1 MRTNYFNTICIL
13 TLCLA
18 TSTGLFATIGDVPTD
33 SQAEQLKEV
42 RSPRRTKETK
52 EVRSPGCTTEQV
64 REGTPHEAPNTEL
77 SEVERYTFS
86 DFFDA
91 LDLPTVLG
99 AGFRPD
105 GIESASFNAGLRLG
119 WRHHKNY
126 GAFVYLSYNPYSAT
140 YDSLCVAN
148 TNVRSGENWYHEVSI
163 GVGYRVPLVRDI
175 RGFYQNP
182 YFHEWDFFCA
192 IWPGAKINVVKNVE
206 PMANV
211 QPSTPDAQPTPSYR
225 LTDRTTVIPTLGF
238 SAGVEWF
245 VMPNF
250 GIFVEA
256 AYVQH
261 LMPTMVEQAAIE
273 QGRIRHASGPIS
285 FSAGLALFFN

>member
-1 MRTNYFNTICIL
+1 MRTNYFNTICVL

-18 TSTGLFATIGDVPTD
+18 TSTGLFAQED
-33 SQAEQLKEV
+33 S
-42 RSPRRTKETK
+42 
-52 EVRSPGCTTEQV
+52 
-64 REGTPHEAPNTEL
+64 REGTGQIPSISSMGLPGDSPSLSAQHEEPDAK
-77 SEVERYTFS
+77 ERYTFG

-99 AGFRPD
+99 VGFRPD

-126 GAFVYLSYNPYSAT
+126 GTFVYLSYNPYSAT
-140 YDSLCVAN
+140 YDSLLVQN

-175 RGFYQNP
+175 RGFYRNP

-206 PMANV
+206 PMADAQHSTLNA
-211 QPSTPDAQPTPSYR
+211 QPSPAYR
-225 LTDRTTVIPTLGF
+225 LTDQTTVIPTLGF

-245 VMPNF
+245 VMSNF

-261 LMPTMVEQAAIE
+261 LMPTVVEQAAMD
-273 QGRIRHASGPIS
+273 QGRIRHPAGPIS

>member
-42 RSPRRTKETK
+42 RSTGR
-52 EVRSPGCTTEQV
+52 TTEQV
-64 REGTPHEAPNTEL
+64 REGAPHEAPNTEQ
-77 SEVERYTFS
+77 SGVKRYTFS

-91 LDLPTVLG
+91 LDLPTILG

-105 GIESASFNAGLRLG
+105 GIESASFTAGLRLG

-182 YFHEWDFFCA
+182 YFHKWDFFCA

-206 PMANV
+206 PMADFV
-211 QPSTPDAQPTPSYR
+211 SSPSYR
-225 LTDRTTVIPTLGF
+225 LTDQTTVIPTLGF

-261 LMPTMVEQAAIE
+261 LMPTVVEQAAIK
-273 QGRIRHASGPIS
+273 QGRIRHAAGPMS
-285 FSAGLALFFN
+285 FNAGLSLFFK

>member
-18 TSTGLFATIGDVPTD
+18 TSTGLFATIGEVPTD

-42 RSPRRTKETK
+42 RSTGR
-52 EVRSPGCTTEQV
+52 TTEQV
-64 REGTPHEAPNTEL
+64 REGAPHEAPNTEQ
-77 SEVERYTFS
+77 SGVKRYTFS

-91 LDLPTVLG
+91 LDLPTILG
-99 AGFRPD
+99 VGFRPD

-148 TNVRSGENWYHEVSI
+148 TNVRSGENWYHEMSI

-206 PMANV
+206 PMENI
-211 QPSTPDAQPTPSYR
+211 QPSTPDAQPSPSYR
-225 LTDRTTVIPTLGF
+225 LTDQTTVIPTLGF

-261 LMPTMVEQAAIE
+261 LMPTVVEQAAIK
-273 QGRIRHASGPIS
+273 QGRIRHAAGPMS
-285 FSAGLALFFN
+285 FNAGLSLFFN

>member
-18 TSTGLFATIGDVPTD
+18 TSTGLFATIGEVPTD

-42 RSPRRTKETK
+42 RSPGR
-52 EVRSPGCTTEQV
+52 TTEQV
-64 REGTPHEAPNTEL
+64 REGAPHEAPNTEH
-77 SEVERYTFS
+77 SGVKKYTFS

-99 AGFRPD
+99 VGFRPD

-148 TNVRSGENWYHEVSI
+148 TNVRSGENWYHEKSI
-163 GVGYRVPLVRDI
+163 GVDYRVPLVRDI

-206 PMANV
+206 PMADSQFSTPSA
-211 QPSTPDAQPTPSYR
+211 QPSPSYR
-225 LTDRTTVIPTLGF
+225 LTDQTTVIPTLGF

-261 LMPTMVEQAAIE
+261 LMPTVVEQAAIE

>member
-42 RSPRRTKETK
+42 RSPGR
-52 EVRSPGCTTEQV
+52 TTEQV
-64 REGTPHEAPNTEL
+64 REGAPHEAPNTEHN
-77 SEVERYTFS
+77 EVKRYTFS

-91 LDLPTVLG
+91 LDLPTILG
-99 AGFRPD
+99 VGFRPD

-206 PMANV
+206 PMANA

-225 LTDRTTVIPTLGF
+225 LTDQTTVIPTLGF

-261 LMPTMVEQAAIE
+261 LMPTVVEQAAIQ
-273 QGRIRHASGPIS
+273 QGRIRHPAGPMS
-285 FSAGLALFFN
+285 FNAGLSLFFN

>member
-42 RSPRRTKETK
+42 RSPGR
-52 EVRSPGCTTEQV
+52 TTEQV
-64 REGTPHEAPNTEL
+64 REGAPHEAPNTEQ
-77 SEVERYTFS
+77 SGVKRYTFS

-91 LDLPTVLG
+91 LDLPTILG

-182 YFHEWDFFCA
+182 YFHEWDFFCS

-206 PMANV
+206 PMADFV
-211 QPSTPDAQPTPSYR
+211 SSPSYR
-225 LTDRTTVIPTLGF
+225 LTDQTTVIPTLGF

-261 LMPTMVEQAAIE
+261 LMPTVVEQAAIK
-273 QGRIRHASGPIS
+273 QGRIRHAAGPMS
-285 FSAGLALFFN
+285 FNAGLSLFFK

>member
-1 MRTNYFNTICIL
+1 MKIFL
-13 TLCLA
+13 VTLCLA
-18 TSTGLFATIGDVPTD
+18 TSMGLFAQNSPTPLNL
-33 SQAEQLKEV
+33 SRQVGTGRVSGGGAQHEV
-42 RSPRRTKETK
+42 S
-52 EVRSPGCTTEQV
+52 
-64 REGTPHEAPNTEL
+64 NTEL
-77 SEVERYTFS
+77 STQSAQHAVPNTEHNEVKRYTFS

-126 GAFVYLSYNPYSAT
+126 GTFVYLSYNPYSAT

-206 PMANV
+206 PMANA

-225 LTDRTTVIPTLGF
+225 LTDQTTVIPTLGF

-261 LMPTMVEQAAIE
+261 LMPTVVEQAAIQ
-273 QGRIRHASGPIS
+273 QGRIRHPAGPIS
-285 FSAGLALFFN
+285 FNAGLSLFFN

>member
-1 MRTNYFNTICIL
+1 MRTNYFKTICIL

-18 TSTGLFATIGDVPTD
+18 TSTGLFATIGDIPTD

-42 RSPRRTKETK
+42 RSPDR
-52 EVRSPGCTTEQV
+52 TTEQV
-64 REGTPHEAPNTEL
+64 REGAPHEVSNTEQ
-77 SEVERYTFS
+77 SGVKRYTFS

-182 YFHEWDFFCA
+182 YFHKWDFFCA

-206 PMANV
+206 PMADFV
-211 QPSTPDAQPTPSYR
+211 SSPSYH
-225 LTDRTTVIPTLGF
+225 LTDQTTVIPMLGF

-261 LMPTMVEQAAIE
+261 LMPTVVEQAAID
-273 QGRIRHASGPIS
+273 QGRIRRPSGPMS
-285 FSAGLALFFN
+285 FNAGLSLFFN

>member
-1 MRTNYFNTICIL
+1 MNYTKIFL
-13 TLCLA
+13 VTLCLT
-18 TSTGLFATIGDVPTD
+18 TSTGLFAQNSPTPLNL
-33 SQAEQLKEV
+33 SRQVGTGRGSEGGAQHAV
-42 RSPRRTKETK
+42 SN
-52 EVRSPGCTTEQV
+52 TELATQSAQ
-64 REGTPHEAPNTEL
+64 HEAPNTEQ
-77 SEVERYTFS
+77 SGVKRYTFS

-91 LDLPTVLG
+91 LDLPTILG
-99 AGFRPD
+99 VGFRPD
-105 GIESASFNAGLRLG
+105 GVERASFNAGLRLG

-206 PMANV
+206 PMADFV
-211 QPSTPDAQPTPSYR
+211 SSPSYR
-225 LTDRTTVIPTLGF
+225 LTDQTTVIPTLGF
-238 SAGVEWF
+238 SAGVELF

-256 AYVQH
+256 SYVQH
-261 LMPTMVEQAAIE
+261 LMPTVVEQAAIK
-273 QGRIRHASGPIS
+273 QGRIRHAAGPMS
-285 FSAGLALFFN
+285 FNAGLSLFFN

>member
-1 MRTNYFNTICIL
+1 MNYTKIFL
-13 TLCLA
+13 VTLCLA
-18 TSTGLFATIGDVPTD
+18 TSMGLFAQNSPTPFTGRG
-33 SQAEQLKEV
+33 AEGGAQHAV
-42 RSPRRTKETK
+42 
-52 EVRSPGCTTEQV
+52 
-64 REGTPHEAPNTEL
+64 PNTEQ
-77 SEVERYTFS
+77 SGVKKYTFS

-91 LDLPTVLG
+91 LDLPTILG

-175 RGFYQNP
+175 RSFYQNP

-206 PMANV
+206 PMANA
-211 QPSTPDAQPTPSYR
+211 QHATPDAQPSTLNAQPSPSYR
-225 LTDRTTVIPTLGF
+225 LTDQTTVIPTLGF

-250 GIFVEA
+250 GIFIEA

-261 LMPTMVEQAAIE
+261 LMPTVVEQAAIQ
-273 QGRIRHASGPIS
+273 QGRIRHPAGPIS
-285 FSAGLALFFN
+285 FNAGLSLFFN

>member
-42 RSPRRTKETK
+42 RSPGR
-52 EVRSPGCTTEQV
+52 TTEQV
-64 REGTPHEAPNTEL
+64 REGAPHEAPNTEQ
-77 SEVERYTFS
+77 SGVKKYTFG

-182 YFHEWDFFCA
+182 YFHKWDFFCA
-192 IWPGAKINVVKNVE
+192 VWPGAKINVVKNVE
-206 PMANV
+206 PMADS
-211 QPSTPDAQPTPSYR
+211 QFSRSEEQPTPSYR
-225 LTDRTTVIPTLGF
+225 LTDQTTVIPTLGF

-261 LMPTMVEQAAIE
+261 LMPTVVEQAAIQ
-273 QGRIRHASGPIS
+273 QGRIRHPAGPIS
-285 FSAGLALFFN
+285 FNAGLSLFFN

>member
-1 MRTNYFNTICIL
+1 MKGFTTMII

-18 TSTGLFATIGDVPTD
+18 MSIGSFAHEADTD
-33 SQAEQLKEV
+33 SISADNALLDKSDSTVV
-42 RSPRRTKETK
+42 RS
-52 EVRSPGCTTEQV
+52 
-64 REGTPHEAPNTEL
+64 
-77 SEVERYTFS
+77 RYTFG

-99 AGFRPD
+99 VGFRPD

-148 TNVRSGENWYHEVSI
+148 TNVRNGENWYHEVSI

-182 YFHEWDFFCA
+182 YFHKWDFFCA

-206 PMANV
+206 PMADLV
-211 QPSTPDAQPTPSYR
+211 SSPSYR
-225 LTDRTTVIPTLGF
+225 LTDQTTVIPTLGF

-261 LMPTMVEQAAIE
+261 LMPTVVEQAAIE
-273 QGRIRHASGPIS
+273 QGRIRRPSGPMS
-285 FSAGLALFFN
+285 FNAGLSLFFN

>member
-1 MRTNYFNTICIL
+1 MRTNYFKTICIL

-18 TSTGLFATIGDVPTD
+18 TSTGLFATIGDIPTD

-42 RSPRRTKETK
+42 RSPDR
-52 EVRSPGCTTEQV
+52 TTEQV
-64 REGTPHEAPNTEL
+64 REGAPHEVSNTEQ
-77 SEVERYTFS
+77 SGVKRYTFS

-206 PMANV
+206 PMADFV
-211 QPSTPDAQPTPSYR
+211 SSPSYR
-225 LTDRTTVIPTLGF
+225 LTDQTTVIPTLGF

-261 LMPTMVEQAAIE
+261 LMPTVVEQAAIK
-273 QGRIRHASGPIS
+273 QGRIRHTAGPMS
-285 FSAGLALFFN
+285 FNAGLSLFFN

>member
-42 RSPRRTKETK
+42 RSPGR
-52 EVRSPGCTTEQV
+52 TTEQV
-64 REGTPHEAPNTEL
+64 REGAPHEAPNTEH
-77 SEVERYTFS
+77 SGVKRYTFG

-163 GVGYRVPLVRDI
+163 GVGYRVPLVHDI

-206 PMANV
+206 PMADFV
-211 QPSTPDAQPTPSYR
+211 SSPSYR
-225 LTDRTTVIPTLGF
+225 LTDQTTVIPTLGF

-261 LMPTMVEQAAIE
+261 LMPNVVEQAAIK
-273 QGRIRHASGPIS
+273 QGRIRHAAGPMS
-285 FSAGLALFFN
+285 FNAGLSLFFN

>member
-42 RSPRRTKETK
+42 RSTGR
-52 EVRSPGCTTEQV
+52 TTEQV
-64 REGTPHEAPNTEL
+64 REGAPHEAPNTEQ
-77 SEVERYTFS
+77 SGVKKYTFS

-105 GIESASFNAGLRLG
+105 GIESASFTAGLRLG

-182 YFHEWDFFCA
+182 YFHKWDFFCA

-206 PMANV
+206 PMADCV
-211 QPSTPDAQPTPSYR
+211 SSPSYC
-225 LTDRTTVIPTLGF
+225 LTDQTTVIPTLGF

-261 LMPTMVEQAAIE
+261 LMPTVVEQAAIK
-273 QGRIRHASGPIS
+273 QGRIRHAAGPMS
-285 FSAGLALFFN
+285 FNAGLSLFFN

>member
-1 MRTNYFNTICIL
+1 MNYTKIFL
-13 TLCLA
+13 VTLCLA
-18 TSTGLFATIGDVPTD
+18 TSMGLFAQTSPTP
-33 SQAEQLKEV
+33 STGRVSGGGAQHTV
-42 RSPRRTKETK
+42 S
-52 EVRSPGCTTEQV
+52 
-64 REGTPHEAPNTEL
+64 NTAH
-77 SEVERYTFS
+77 SGVKKYTFG

-182 YFHEWDFFCA
+182 YFHKWDFFCA

-206 PMANV
+206 PMADA
-211 QPSTPDAQPTPSYR
+211 QRATPDAQPTPSYR

-261 LMPTMVEQAAIE
+261 LMPTVVEQAAIE

>member
-1 MRTNYFNTICIL
+1 MRTNYFKTICIL

-18 TSTGLFATIGDVPTD
+18 TSTGLFATIGDIPTD

-42 RSPRRTKETK
+42 RSPDR
-52 EVRSPGCTTEQV
+52 TTEQV
-64 REGTPHEAPNTEL
+64 REGAPHEVSNTEQ
-77 SEVERYTFS
+77 SGVKRYTFS

-206 PMANV
+206 PMADFV
-211 QPSTPDAQPTPSYR
+211 SSPSYR
-225 LTDRTTVIPTLGF
+225 LTDQTTVIPTLGF

-261 LMPTMVEQAAIE
+261 LMPTVVEQAAIK
-273 QGRIRHASGPIS
+273 QGRIRHAAGPMS
-285 FSAGLALFFN
+285 FNAGLSLFFN

>member
-42 RSPRRTKETK
+42 RSPGR
-52 EVRSPGCTTEQV
+52 TTEQV
-64 REGTPHEAPNTEL
+64 REGAPHEAPNTEQ
-77 SEVERYTFS
+77 SGVKRYTFS

-91 LDLPTVLG
+91 LDLPTILG
-99 AGFRPD
+99 VGFRPD

-206 PMANV
+206 PMANA

-225 LTDRTTVIPTLGF
+225 LTDQTTVIPTLGF

-261 LMPTMVEQAAIE
+261 LMPTVVEQAAIE
-273 QGRIRHASGPIS
+273 QGRILHASGPIS

>member
-1 MRTNYFNTICIL
+1 M
-13 TLCLA
+13 A
-18 TSTGLFATIGDVPTD
+18 TSTGLFATIGDIPTD

-42 RSPRRTKETK
+42 RSPDR
-52 EVRSPGCTTEQV
+52 TTEQV
-64 REGTPHEAPNTEL
+64 REGAPHEVSNTEQ
-77 SEVERYTFS
+77 SGVKRYTFS

-206 PMANV
+206 PMADA
-211 QPSTPDAQPTPSYR
+211 QPSTPDAQPSPSYR
-225 LTDRTTVIPTLGF
+225 LTDQTTVIPTLGF

-261 LMPTMVEQAAIE
+261 LMPTVVEQAAIK
-273 QGRIRHASGPIS
+273 QGRIRHAAGPMS
-285 FSAGLALFFN
+285 FNAGLSLFFN

>member
-1 MRTNYFNTICIL
+1 MNMNYKKIFL
-13 TLCLA
+13 VTLCLA
-18 TSTGLFATIGDVPTD
+18 TSTGLFAQNSPAPLAVRGTGGGV
-33 SQAEQLKEV
+33 QHEV
-42 RSPRRTKETK
+42 
-52 EVRSPGCTTEQV
+52 
-64 REGTPHEAPNTEL
+64 PNTEFPTRSEAEL
-77 SEVERYTFS
+77 NTRSYKHEVPNTEQSEVKRYTFG

-99 AGFRPD
+99 VGFRPD

-126 GAFVYLSYNPYSAT
+126 GTFVYLSYNPYSAT
-140 YDSLCVAN
+140 YDSLLVQN

-175 RGFYQNP
+175 RSFYQNP
-182 YFHEWDFFCA
+182 YFHQWDFFCA

-206 PMANV
+206 PM
-211 QPSTPDAQPTPSYR
+211 SDSLHSPSYR
-225 LTDRTTVIPTLGF
+225 LTDQTSVIPTLGF

-245 VMPNF
+245 VMSNF

-261 LMPTMVEQAAIE
+261 LMPTVVEQAAID
-273 QGRIRHASGPIS
+273 QGRIRHPAGPIS

>member
-33 SQAEQLKEV
+33 SQAEQ
-42 RSPRRTKETK
+42 RQ
-52 EVRSPGCTTEQV
+52 EVRSPGRTTEQV
-64 REGTPHEAPNTEL
+64 REGAPHEAPNTEQ
-77 SEVERYTFS
+77 SGVKKYTFG

-206 PMANV
+206 PMADS
-211 QPSTPDAQPTPSYR
+211 QFSRSEEQPTPSYR
-225 LTDRTTVIPTLGF
+225 LTDQTTVIPTLGF

-261 LMPTMVEQAAIE
+261 LMPTVVEQAAIK
-273 QGRIRHASGPIS
+273 QGRIRHAAGPMS
-285 FSAGLALFFN
+285 FNAGLSLFFN

>member
-18 TSTGLFATIGDVPTD
+18 TSTGLFATIGDIPTD
-33 SQAEQLKEV
+33 SQAELLKEV
-42 RSPRRTKETK
+42 RSPDR
-52 EVRSPGCTTEQV
+52 TTEQV
-64 REGTPHEAPNTEL
+64 REGAPHEVSNTEQ
-77 SEVERYTFS
+77 SGVKRYTFS

-163 GVGYRVPLVRDI
+163 GVGYRVPLVHDI

-206 PMANV
+206 PMADFV
-211 QPSTPDAQPTPSYR
+211 SSPSYR
-225 LTDRTTVIPTLGF
+225 LTDQTTVIPTLGF

-261 LMPTMVEQAAIE
+261 LMPTVVEQAAIQ
-273 QGRIRHASGPIS
+273 QGRIRHPAGPMS
-285 FSAGLALFFN
+285 FNAGLSLFFN

>member
-42 RSPRRTKETK
+42 RSPGR
-52 EVRSPGCTTEQV
+52 TTEQV
-64 REGTPHEAPNTEL
+64 REGAPHEAPNTEH
-77 SEVERYTFS
+77 SGVKTYTFS

-163 GVGYRVPLVRDI
+163 GVGYRVPLVRDLW
-175 RGFYQNP
+175 GFYQNP

-206 PMANV
+206 PMADFV
-211 QPSTPDAQPTPSYR
+211 SSPSYR
-225 LTDRTTVIPTLGF
+225 LTDQTTVIPTLGF

-261 LMPTMVEQAAIE
+261 LMPTVVEQAAIK
-273 QGRIRHASGPIS
+273 QGRIRHAAGPMS
-285 FSAGLALFFN
+285 FNAGLSLFFN

>member
-42 RSPRRTKETK
+42 RSPGR
-52 EVRSPGCTTEQV
+52 TTEQV
-64 REGTPHEAPNTEL
+64 REGAPHEAPNTEQ
-77 SEVERYTFS
+77 SGVKRYTFS

-91 LDLPTVLG
+91 LDLPTILG
-99 AGFRPD
+99 ASFRPD

-163 GVGYRVPLVRDI
+163 GAGYRVPLVRDI

-206 PMANV
+206 PMADA
-211 QPSTPDAQPTPSYR
+211 QPSTPDAQPSPSYR
-225 LTDRTTVIPTLGF
+225 LTDQTTVIPTLGF

-261 LMPTMVEQAAIE
+261 LMPTVVEQAAID
-273 QGRIRHASGPIS
+273 QGRIRHAAGPMS
-285 FSAGLALFFN
+285 FNAGLSLFFN

>member
-18 TSTGLFATIGDVPTD
+18 TSTGLFAQKTNTELPTR
-33 SQAEQLKEV
+33 SAQHEV
-42 RSPRRTKETK
+42 
-52 EVRSPGCTTEQV
+52 
-64 REGTPHEAPNTEL
+64 PNTEQ
-77 SEVERYTFS
+77 SEVKRYTFG

-126 GAFVYLSYNPYSAT
+126 GTFVYLSYNPYSAT

-206 PMANV
+206 PMANA

-225 LTDRTTVIPTLGF
+225 LTDQTTVIPTLGF

-261 LMPTMVEQAAIE
+261 LMPTVVEQAAIE

>member
-42 RSPRRTKETK
+42 RSPGRTTK
-52 EVRSPGCTTEQV
+52 QV
-64 REGTPHEAPNTEL
+64 REGEPHEAPNTGQ
-77 SEVERYTFS
+77 SGVKKYTFG

-91 LDLPTVLG
+91 LDLPTILG
-99 AGFRPD
+99 VGFRPD

-148 TNVRSGENWYHEVSI
+148 TNVRSGENWYHEMSI

-206 PMANV
+206 PMADFV
-211 QPSTPDAQPTPSYR
+211 SSPSYR
-225 LTDRTTVIPTLGF
+225 LTDQTTVIPTLGF
-238 SAGVEWF
+238 SAGVELF

-256 AYVQH
+256 SYVQH
-261 LMPTMVEQAAIE
+261 LMPTVVEQAAIK
-273 QGRIRHASGPIS
+273 QGRIRHAAGPMS
-285 FSAGLALFFN
+285 FNAGLSLFFN

>member
-1 MRTNYFNTICIL
+1 MNHTKIFL
-13 TLCLA
+13 VTLCLT
-18 TSTGLFATIGDVPTD
+18 TSTGLFATTGDVPILGTD
-33 SQAEQLKEV
+33 SLE
-42 RSPRRTKETK
+42 RTAGESIEEASKACALSARDTIGASIAPQHEL
-52 EVRSPGCTTEQV
+52 SNTEQSGV
-64 REGTPHEAPNTEL
+64 KK
-77 SEVERYTFS
+77 YTFS

-148 TNVRSGENWYHEVSI
+148 TNVHIGENWYHEVSI

-206 PMANV
+206 PMADFV
-211 QPSTPDAQPTPSYR
+211 SSPSYR
-225 LTDRTTVIPTLGF
+225 LTDQTTVIPTLGF

-261 LMPTMVEQAAIE
+261 LMPTVVEQAAIE

>member
-64 REGTPHEAPNTEL
+64 REGAPNAVSNTEQ
-77 SEVERYTFS
+77 SGVKRYTFS

-206 PMANV
+206 PMADFV
-211 QPSTPDAQPTPSYR
+211 SSPSYR
-225 LTDRTTVIPTLGF
+225 LTDQTTVIPTLGF

-261 LMPTMVEQAAIE
+261 LMPTVVEQAAIK
-273 QGRIRHASGPIS
+273 QGRIRHAAGPMS
-285 FSAGLALFFN
+285 FNAGLSLFFN

>member
-42 RSPRRTKETK
+42 RSPGRTI
-52 EVRSPGCTTEQV
+52 EQV
-64 REGTPHEAPNTEL
+64 REGAPHEAPNTEQ
-77 SEVERYTFS
+77 SGVKRYTFS

-91 LDLPTVLG
+91 LDLPTILG

-182 YFHEWDFFCA
+182 YFHKWDFFCA

-206 PMANV
+206 PMADFV
-211 QPSTPDAQPTPSYR
+211 SSPSYR
-225 LTDRTTVIPTLGF
+225 LTDQTTVIPTLGF

-261 LMPTMVEQAAIE
+261 LMPTVVEQAAIK
-273 QGRIRHASGPIS
+273 QGRIRHAAGPMS
-285 FSAGLALFFN
+285 FNAGLSLFFN

>member
-42 RSPRRTKETK
+42 RSPGR
-52 EVRSPGCTTEQV
+52 TTEQV
-64 REGTPHEAPNTEL
+64 REVAPHEAPNTEQ
-77 SEVERYTFS
+77 SGVKRYTFS

-91 LDLPTVLG
+91 LDLPTILG
-99 AGFRPD
+99 VGFRPD

-163 GVGYRVPLVRDI
+163 GVGYRVPLVHDI

-182 YFHEWDFFCA
+182 YFHKWDFFCA

-206 PMANV
+206 PMADFV
-211 QPSTPDAQPTPSYR
+211 SSPSYR
-225 LTDRTTVIPTLGF
+225 LTDQTTVIPTLGL

-245 VMPNF
+245 VMPYF

-261 LMPTMVEQAAIE
+261 LMPTVVEQAAIK
-273 QGRIRHASGPIS
+273 QGRIRHAAGPMS
-285 FSAGLALFFN
+285 FNAGLSLFFN

>member
-42 RSPRRTKETK
+42 RSPGR
-52 EVRSPGCTTEQV
+52 TTEQV
-64 REGTPHEAPNTEL
+64 REGAPHEAPNTEQ
-77 SEVERYTFS
+77 SGVKRYTFS

-91 LDLPTVLG
+91 LDLPTILG

-206 PMANV
+206 PMADFV
-211 QPSTPDAQPTPSYR
+211 SSPSYR
-225 LTDRTTVIPTLGF
+225 LTDQTTVIPTLGF

-261 LMPTMVEQAAIE
+261 LMPTVVEQAAIK
-273 QGRIRHASGPIS
+273 QGRIRHAAGPMS
-285 FSAGLALFFN
+285 FNAGLSLFFN

>member
-33 SQAEQLKEV
+33 SQAEQLQ
-42 RSPRRTKETK
+42 
-52 EVRSPGCTTEQV
+52 EVRSPGRTTEQV
-64 REGTPHEAPNTEL
+64 REGAPHEAPNTEQ
-77 SEVERYTFS
+77 SGVKKYTFG

-163 GVGYRVPLVRDI
+163 GVGYRVPLVHDI

-192 IWPGAKINVVKNVE
+192 VWPGAKINVVKNVE
-206 PMANV
+206 PMADS
-211 QPSTPDAQPTPSYR
+211 QFSRSEEQPTPSYR
-225 LTDRTTVIPTLGF
+225 LTDQTTVIPTLGF

-261 LMPTMVEQAAIE
+261 LMPTVVEQAAIK
-273 QGRIRHASGPIS
+273 QGRIRHAAGPMS
-285 FSAGLALFFN
+285 FNAGLSLFFN

>member
-42 RSPRRTKETK
+42 RSPGR
-52 EVRSPGCTTEQV
+52 TTEQV
-64 REGTPHEAPNTEL
+64 REGAPHEAPNTEQ
-77 SEVERYTFS
+77 SGVKRYTFS

-105 GIESASFNAGLRLG
+105 GIERASFNAGLRLG

-206 PMANV
+206 PMADFV
-211 QPSTPDAQPTPSYR
+211 SSPSYR
-225 LTDRTTVIPTLGF
+225 LTDQTTVIPTLGF

-261 LMPTMVEQAAIE
+261 LMPTVVEQAAIK
-273 QGRIRHASGPIS
+273 QGRIRHAAGPMS
-285 FSAGLALFFN
+285 FNAGLSLFFN

>member
-13 TLCLA
+13 TVCLA
-18 TSTGLFATIGDVPTD
+18 TSTGLFATIGDIPTD

-42 RSPRRTKETK
+42 RSTGR
-52 EVRSPGCTTEQV
+52 TTEQV
-64 REGTPHEAPNTEL
+64 REGAPHEAPNTEQ
-77 SEVERYTFS
+77 SGVKKYTFS

-105 GIESASFNAGLRLG
+105 GIESASFTAGLRLG

-182 YFHEWDFFCA
+182 YFHKWDFFCA

-206 PMANV
+206 PMADFV
-211 QPSTPDAQPTPSYR
+211 SSPSYC
-225 LTDRTTVIPTLGF
+225 LTDQTTVIPTLGF

-261 LMPTMVEQAAIE
+261 LMPTVVEQAAIK
-273 QGRIRHASGPIS
+273 QGRIRHAAGPMS
-285 FSAGLALFFN
+285 FNAGLSLFFN

>member
-1 MRTNYFNTICIL
+1 MNYTKIFL
-13 TLCLA
+13 VTLCLA
-18 TSTGLFATIGDVPTD
+18 TSMGLFAQNSPTPFTGRGAEGGAQHAVP
-33 SQAEQLKEV
+33 K
-42 RSPRRTKETK
+42 
-52 EVRSPGCTTEQV
+52 
-64 REGTPHEAPNTEL
+64 TEL
-77 SEVERYTFS
+77 STQSAQNAVPNSEQSGVKKYTFS

-182 YFHEWDFFCA
+182 YFHKWDFFCA

-206 PMANV
+206 PMADS
-211 QPSTPDAQPTPSYR
+211 QFSRSEEQPTPSYR
-225 LTDRTTVIPTLGF
+225 LTDQTTVIPTLGF

-261 LMPTMVEQAAIE
+261 LMPTVVEQAAIK
-273 QGRIRHASGPIS
+273 QGRIRHAAGPMS
-285 FSAGLALFFN
+285 FNAGLSLFFN

>member
-42 RSPRRTKETK
+42 RSPGR
-52 EVRSPGCTTEQV
+52 TTEQV
-64 REGTPHEAPNTEL
+64 REGAPHEAPNTEQ
-77 SEVERYTFS
+77 SGVKKYTFG

-148 TNVRSGENWYHEVSI
+148 TNVRSGENWYHEMSI
-163 GVGYRVPLVRDI
+163 GVGYRVPLVHDI

-206 PMANV
+206 PMADA
-211 QPSTPDAQPTPSYR
+211 QPSTPDAQPSPSYR
-225 LTDRTTVIPTLGF
+225 LTDQTTVIPTLGF

-261 LMPTMVEQAAIE
+261 LMPTVVEQAAIK
-273 QGRIRHASGPIS
+273 QGRIRHAAGPMS
-285 FSAGLALFFN
+285 FNAGLSLFFN

>member
-1 MRTNYFNTICIL
+1 MNYKKIFL
-13 TLCLA
+13 VTLCLA
-18 TSTGLFATIGDVPTD
+18 TSTGLFAQED
-33 SQAEQLKEV
+33 S
-42 RSPRRTKETK
+42 
-52 EVRSPGCTTEQV
+52 
-64 REGTPHEAPNTEL
+64 REGTAQIPSASSMGLPGDSPSLSAQHEVPNTEQ
-77 SEVERYTFS
+77 SEVKRYTFG

-99 AGFRPD
+99 VGFRPD

-126 GAFVYLSYNPYSAT
+126 GTFVYLSYNPYSAT
-140 YDSLCVAN
+140 YDSLLVQN

-175 RGFYQNP
+175 RGFYQHP
-182 YFHEWDFFCA
+182 YFHQWDFFCA

-206 PMANV
+206 PMADA
-211 QPSTPDAQPTPSYR
+211 QHSTLDAQPSPAYR
-225 LTDRTTVIPTLGF
+225 LTDQTTVIPTLGF

-245 VMPNF
+245 VMSNF

-261 LMPTMVEQAAIE
+261 LLPTVVEQAAIE
-273 QGRIRHASGPIS
+273 QGRIRHPAGPIS

>member
-18 TSTGLFATIGDVPTD
+18 TSAGLFATIGDVPTD

-42 RSPRRTKETK
+42 RSPGR
-52 EVRSPGCTTEQV
+52 TTEQV
-64 REGTPHEAPNTEL
+64 REGAPHEAPNTEQ
-77 SEVERYTFS
+77 SGVKRYTFS

-91 LDLPTVLG
+91 LDLPTILG
-99 AGFRPD
+99 ASFRPD

-126 GAFVYLSYNPYSAT
+126 GVFVYLSYNPYSAT

-192 IWPGAKINVVKNVE
+192 IWPGATINVVKNVE
-206 PMANV
+206 PMADFV
-211 QPSTPDAQPTPSYR
+211 SSPSYR
-225 LTDRTTVIPTLGF
+225 LTDQTTVIPTLGF

-261 LMPTMVEQAAIE
+261 LMPTVVEQAAIK
-273 QGRIRHASGPIS
+273 QGRIRHTAGPMS
-285 FSAGLALFFN
+285 FNAGLSLFFK

>member
-42 RSPRRTKETK
+42 RSPGR
-52 EVRSPGCTTEQV
+52 TTEQV
-64 REGTPHEAPNTEL
+64 REGAPHEAPNTEQ
-77 SEVERYTFS
+77 SGVKRYTFS

-148 TNVRSGENWYHEVSI
+148 TNVRSGENWYHEMSI

-206 PMANV
+206 PMADFV
-211 QPSTPDAQPTPSYR
+211 SSPSYR
-225 LTDRTTVIPTLGF
+225 LTDQTTVIPTLGF

-250 GIFVEA
+250 GIFMEA

-261 LMPTMVEQAAIE
+261 LMPTVVEQAAIK
-273 QGRIRHASGPIS
+273 QGRIRRPSGPMS
-285 FSAGLALFFN
+285 FNAGLSLFFN

>member
-1 MRTNYFNTICIL
+1 MNYKKIFL
-13 TLCLA
+13 VTLCLA
-18 TSTGLFATIGDVPTD
+18 ISTGLFAQED
-33 SQAEQLKEV
+33 S
-42 RSPRRTKETK
+42 
-52 EVRSPGCTTEQV
+52 G
-64 REGTPHEAPNTEL
+64 EGTAQIPSDSSMGLPGDSPSLSAQHEEPDAK
-77 SEVERYTFS
+77 ERYTFG

-99 AGFRPD
+99 VGFRPD

-126 GAFVYLSYNPYSAT
+126 GTFVYLSYNPYSAT
-140 YDSLCVAN
+140 YDSLLVQN

-175 RGFYQNP
+175 RGFYQHP
-182 YFHEWDFFCA
+182 YFHQWDFFCA

-206 PMANV
+206 PMADSQHSTQNA
-211 QPSTPDAQPTPSYR
+211 QPSPAYR
-225 LTDRTTVIPTLGF
+225 LTDQTTVIPTLGF

-245 VMPNF
+245 VMSNF

-261 LMPTMVEQAAIE
+261 LLPTVVEQAAIE
-273 QGRIRHASGPIS
+273 QGRIRHPAGPIS